1 MKLKLELTNC
11 YGICRLSKELNFLK
25 SPTNNGINSLYAP
38 NGTLKTSLAKTFK
51 DIETGEMTKDLIF
64 PERITSR
71 DIKIDDVEIAPEQ
84 VMIIDSYNESY
95 SSQQISTLLVNESLK
110 QEYEAALKE
119 VDGKRKAFMNS
130 LVKVSGKRDI
140 ASLLCDAFDKPK
152 KALLDLLTDLS
163 NQPFPDYTQY
173 CKFKFADL
181 FNPRVIELISSGDFN
196 RELVEYVDTYDKLIS
211 RSSVLSKSFNHHRAS
226 IVTKS
231 LNENGFFD
239 ASHTVNI
246 SVDGEKLEVSSR
258 EDLHQLLQEEQE
270 KVIQSPELKEKFSRV
285 DGMLKN
291 KDTQAFRDFIAEHQ
305 ELLVD
310 YQNLSTFKQNVLLGY
325 LQSQY
330 SAWNELV
337 DTYKT
342 TQELVSN
349 IIQQALEQKTIWET
363 VVETFNERF
372 KVPFKLSVVNQ
383 DEVILNGAA
392 PAVQFEFND
401 GRGEVERVTHSS
413 LIKALSQGEK
423 RALYI
428 LNVLFEI
435 EVKRQDSQNI
445 LIVIDD
451 IADSFDYKNKYAIV
465 EYLRDIAKEEH
476 FNMLLLTHNFD
487 FHRIVSSRLGAKRQN
502 RHIAIKSPDEILIVQ
517 ERYQKDVFTTWKQN
531 LSTNESYLLASI
543 PFTRNIADYCGH
555 DDYSVSLTSLLHL
568 KPDTMDIKVSDI
580 QALYRDIF
588 SDLASLELPNVDEIV
603 FDKIMLHSDHLIAE
617 NQDSPELECKVVL
630 AMAIRLRAEQFMIS
644 KIADDEF
651 VTAIESNQTRQLFDK
666 YLDYF
671 PDELDAISLL
681 DQVNLMTP
689 ENIHLNSFMYEPIL
703 DMSARSLYQLYEEVK
718 QLSGSEY

>member
-51 DIETGEMTKDLIF
+51 DIEKGEITKDLIF
-64 PERITSR
+64 PSRITGR

-84 VMIIDSYNESY
+84 VMVIDSYNESY
-95 SSQQISTLLVNESLK
+95 SSQQISTLLVNDELK

-119 VDGKRKAFMNS
+119 VDGKRKAFISS

-140 ASLLCDAFDKPK
+140 ASLLCDAFDKPE

-163 NQPFPDYTQY
+163 NQSFPNYTHY
-173 CKFKFADL
+173 CNFKFADL
-181 FNPRVIELISSGDFN
+181 FNSKVIELISSGDFN
-196 RELVEYVDTYDKLIS
+196 KELVEYVDTYDKLIS
-211 RSSVLSKSFNHHRAS
+211 QSSVLSKSFNHHRAN

-231 LNENGFFD
+231 LKENGFFD
-239 ASHTVNI
+239 ASHSVNI

-258 EDLHQLLQEEQE
+258 EDLHRLLQEEQE
-270 KVIQSPELKEKFSRV
+270 KVIRSPELKEKFSRV

-310 YQNLSTFKQNVLLGY
+310 YQNLSTFKQNVLIGY
-325 LQSQY
+325 IQSQY

-337 DTYKT
+337 DTYKKN
-342 TQELVSN
+342 QELVSN
-349 IIQQALEQKTIWET
+349 IVQQALEQKTTWET

-372 KVPFKLSVVNQ
+372 KVPFKLSVINQ

-401 GRGEVERVTHSS
+401 GRGEVEKVAHSS

-435 EVKRQDSQNI
+435 EVKRQESQNI

-465 EYLRDIAKEEH
+465 EYLRDIAKEAH
-476 FNMLLLTHNFD
+476 FNLLLLTHNFD

-502 RHIAIKSPDEILIVQ
+502 RLIAIKSPDEILIVQ

-531 LSTNESYLLASI
+531 LSKNESYLLASI

-555 DDYSVSLTSLLHL
+555 DDYSLSLTSLLHL
-568 KPDTMDIKVSDI
+568 KPDTKDIKVSDL

-588 SDLASLELPNVDEIV
+588 SDLDSLELPNADEIV
-603 FDKIMLHSDHLIAE
+603 FDKIMLHSDHLVTE
-617 NQDSPELECKVVL
+617 NQDSPELECKVIL

-651 VTAIESNQTRQLFDK
+651 VSAIDSNQTRQLFDK
-666 YLDYF
+666 YLDSY
-671 PDELDAISLL
+671 PDELATISLL

-703 DMSARSLYQLYEEVK
+703 DMSARSLYQLYEDVK
-718 QLSGSEY
+718 QLSGSE